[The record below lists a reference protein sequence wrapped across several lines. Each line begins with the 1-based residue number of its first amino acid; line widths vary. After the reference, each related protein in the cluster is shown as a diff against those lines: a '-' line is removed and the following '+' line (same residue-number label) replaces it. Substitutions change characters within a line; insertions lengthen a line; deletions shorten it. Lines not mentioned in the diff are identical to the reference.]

1 MSAQTADFE
10 GLPGTPGID
19 RRHRPSDFFHE
30 RTNFDFIK
38 HTRKYIITFLIIVF
52 GGLAL
57 LGLKPLN
64 LGIDFR
70 GGVSW
75 QVNVPDKATANVSE
89 IRKIID
95 KVGLSDYKATIST
108 GTRRTIRVQARLVV
122 DPIKDIRFAIAKA
135 TGKKTDDVSNTQVG
149 VKSTFTVT
157 KVKAPNAAK
166 VQAALTQKLLG
177 SSKATVKVNKQDIT
191 VDLDKAPASIRERV
205 TAALL
210 KYVGGKPS
218 DVSISTVGPTW
229 GDEVSKKAVLALLVF
244 FLVLAIYLSLR
255 FEFKMAMAAI
265 VAVIHDIIF
274 TVAVYSLT
282 QFTVSPAT
290 VTAFLTILG
299 FSLYDTVVVFDK
311 VKENERGLLV
321 GGVRSTYSDM
331 ANRSLNEVLMRSLS
345 TSLVALMPVISLLV
359 VGAGIM
365 GATALED
372 FAIALFAGLFI
383 GTYSSVFV
391 AAPLLVLWKERDPKY
406 RALRERKEARER
418 SPKASAKVSLSVVD
432 DATLMPQDWDPSG
445 VAGPPA
451 VRRVPAAPKPR
462 QQRGRKRN

>member
-1 MSAQTADFE
+1 MSALSSDFE
-10 GLPGTPGID
+10 GLPGTAGVD
-19 RRHRPSDFFHE
+19 RKHRPSDFFHE
-30 RTNFDFIK
+30 RTNFKFIQ
-38 HTRKYIITFLIIVF
+38 HTRTYIIMFLVVVL

-57 LGLKPLN
+57 LALKPLN

-75 QVNVPDKATANVSE
+75 QVNIAKGTPASAAE

-95 KVGLSDYKATIST
+95 KIGITDYKATIST
-108 GTRRTIRVQARLVV
+108 GNRRTIRVQAQLVD
-122 DPIKDIRFAIAKA
+122 DPIKAIRSAIAKA
-135 TGKKTDDVSNTQVG
+135 TGKVTNDVSNTQVG
-149 VKSTFTVT
+149 VKNTFTVT
-157 KVKAPNAAK
+157 KVSNPNKAA
-166 VQAALTQKLLG
+166 VVAALTPKVLG
-177 SSKATVKVNKQDIT
+177 TAKATVTVNKTDVT
-191 VDLDKAPASIRERV
+191 VNLDQAPKSVRERV
-205 TAALL
+205 SKDLATYAHANAN
-210 KYVGGKPS
+210 

-229 GDEVSKKAVLALLVF
+229 GNEVSKKALIALLVF
-244 FLVLAIYLSLR
+244 FFVLAVYLSLR
-255 FEFKMAMAAI
+255 FEFKMAVAAI
-265 VAVIHDIIF
+265 VAVVHDIIF

-311 VKENERGLLV
+311 IKENERSLTT
-321 GGVRSTYSDM
+321 VRSTYSDM

-345 TSLVALMPVISLLV
+345 TSFVALMPVISLLV
-359 VGAGIM
+359 IGSGIM

-372 FAIALFAGLFI
+372 FALALLAGLFV

-406 RALRERKEARER
+406 RAMRERKEARD
-418 SPKASAKVSLSVVD
+418 KVNTKTTVKLSVIDSQTGDNV
-432 DATLMPQDWDPSG
+432 DWDTTG

-451 VRRVPAAPKPR
+451 VMRAPVAPKPR
-462 QQRGRKRN
+462 QQRGNKRK